1 MELKLSRARLTS
13 FALQH
18 VVTFLPFCMLCE
30 GRVLPLSPQAQRRH
44 TLGPLE
50 PIWWHGFSSP
60 CIYHKTQ
67 NHGSFTA
74 AIAMLSFGPLASSGM
89 QEILDKIIDAKKTL
103 ARHKNFILHR
113 GPVAYSPKTNR

>member
-30 GRVLPLSPQAQRRH
+30 GRAVPLSPQAQKRR

-50 PIWWHGFSSP
+50 PIWRQGFSSV
-60 CIYHKTQ
+60 CVYHKTQ
-67 NHGSFTA
+67 NHGSVTTP
-74 AIAMLSFGPLASSGM
+74 IAMLSFGSMASSGM
-89 QEILDKIIDAKKTL
+89 QEILGKII
-103 ARHKNFILHR
+103 ARRFNHGTDFMLHR
-113 GPVAYSPKTNR
+113 GPAAYSPKTNP